1 MEITKTIFLLLAF
14 SIFGTINSQEKE
26 DKQNEDAK
34 VSYYKKRAKEDAKF
48 EKEFKANTKKE
59 ERKFWK
65 HQKSYERELKSNDKV
80 AYEVYMQGKKDAYS
94 EQHDYCSN
102 HHCNHSYYYHN
113 HAKFYYHYEYR
124 RQPKSRSSTSVKVG
138 LPRVKIGL
146 F

>member
-1 MEITKTIFLLLAF
+1 MITKKLMYFT
-14 SIFGTINSQEKE
+14 E
-26 DKQNEDAK
+26 DGKMFETEGDA
-34 VSYYKKRAKEDAKF
+34 E
-48 EKEFKANTKKE
+48 
-59 ERKFWK
+59 K

-80 AYEVYMQGKKDAYS
+80 AYEAYMQGKKDAYS

-113 HAKFYYHYEYR
+113 HARFYYHYEYR
-124 RQPKSRSSTSVKVG
+124 RQPKARSSTSVKVG